1 MYIYKAY
8 VAYIYIYIYIYKAY
22 ITNITEKLM

>member
-1 MYIYKAY
+1 MYISKAY